1 MLRVVV
7 PNRNGHEVDE
17 SGVSC
22 SLTPSCGFSLKSR
35 AGLAA
40 HIALIQNFILESI
53 FHDNYPFL
61 KRIFH
66 NSGSVIPNK
75 NASGSISISWTL
87 AWKAHIHKTI
97 KVTLHV
103 HFWIKSNVGSVRH
116 RYYTYKVIMNRDI
129 KSEIVSSQCQN
140 SWPYTV
146 LLISLRIIKVR
157 PLKVLCSRAWTQ
169 IAAAA
174 LEKSL
179 LIITGASLMIRGIN
193 EEVLMGYGGPNCF
206 CH

>member
-75 NASGSISISWTL
+75 NASG
-87 AWKAHIHKTI
+87 
-97 KVTLHV
+97 
-103 HFWIKSNVGSVRH
+103 
-116 RYYTYKVIMNRDI
+116 
-129 KSEIVSSQCQN
+129 
-140 SWPYTV
+140 
-146 LLISLRIIKVR
+146 
-157 PLKVLCSRAWTQ
+157 
-169 IAAAA
+169 
-174 LEKSL
+174 
-179 LIITGASLMIRGIN
+179 
-193 EEVLMGYGGPNCF
+193 
-206 CH
+206 